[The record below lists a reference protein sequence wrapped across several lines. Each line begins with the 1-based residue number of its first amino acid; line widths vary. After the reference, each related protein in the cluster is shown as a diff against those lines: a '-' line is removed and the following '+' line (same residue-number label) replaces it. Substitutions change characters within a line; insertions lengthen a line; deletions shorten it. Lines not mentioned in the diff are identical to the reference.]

1 MRHQNDIG
9 SHKPLSLVRVTSVV
23 IICLAVLLS
32 VAAILYGEGG
42 SMFSSSSEDVV
53 QVMAPVGKLSEPV
66 RLTGRNQCIVW
77 HALDPSL
84 QNAFEVVI
92 DSHTEKRL
100 PANFSGRVDIRSY
113 VRYQST
119 IGKAVTVVTSIKDPP
134 CTLP

>member
-1 MRHQNDIG
+1 MRHQNDTG

-53 QVMAPVGKLSEPV
+53 QVTAPVGKLSEPV

-77 HALDPSL
+77 HAGMSRSVLNFAKQASL
-84 QNAFEVVI
+84 GFEV
-92 DSHTEKRL
+92 KL
-100 PANFSGRVDIRSY
+100 RS
-113 VRYQST
+113 
-119 IGKAVTVVTSIKDPP
+119 
-134 CTLP
+134 